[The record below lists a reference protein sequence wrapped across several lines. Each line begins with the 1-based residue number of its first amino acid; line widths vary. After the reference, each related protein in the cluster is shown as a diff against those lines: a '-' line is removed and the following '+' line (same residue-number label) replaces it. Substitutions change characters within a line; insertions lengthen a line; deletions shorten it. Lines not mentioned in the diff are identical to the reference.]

1 MTFGKVTE
9 RVAFDWLNAP
19 WYPVIEPAEFFV
31 TRFVLVSDV
40 FVLSAC
46 AIRSGLSHQY
56 WPMPASTCRFPTWPL
71 GFTCPPNIQPSCA
84 FETSLYVHSS
94 AWTFT

>member
-46 AIRSGLSHQY
+46 AI
-56 WPMPASTCRFPTWPL
+56 
-71 GFTCPPNIQPSCA
+71 
-84 FETSLYVHSS
+84 
-94 AWTFT
+94 